1 MDGGYWVGGTEYVA
15 AADKDICSGADEAWG
30 RFVLHATV
38 YLDEGV
44 RLALVDELAQTL
56 RLVDGLL
63 DELLTSEARVDA
75 HQEDEVDIADNILEH
90 AHRCSRIKGHS
101 GLHAGIVYFLHC
113 AVEVGAR
120 LVVDSHE
127 HGSSLGRSADV
138 TFGLNDHVVHIKRFL
153 TDFPYGLQNRET
165 EGYVGYEDTVH
176 DVHVEPLGFTAVD
189 HIDIGLQVGEVG
201 RQQRGGNNC

>member
-15 AADKDICSGADEAWG
+15 AADKDIGSGADKARG
-30 RFVLHATV
+30 RFILYATV

-63 DELLTSEARVDA
+63 DELLPPEARVDT
-75 HQEDEVDIADNILEH
+75 HQEDEVDIADDILKH
-90 AHRCSRIKGHS
+90 AHRCGWIEGHS
-101 GLHAGIVYFLHC
+101 SLHAGIVYLLHC
-113 AVEVGAR
+113 AVEVGAC

-127 HGSSLGRSADV
+127 HSSSLGRSADV
-138 TFGLNDHVVHIKRFL
+138 TFGLNDHVVHIEGFL
-153 TDFPYGLQNRET
+153 TDFAYGLQNRET
-165 EGYVGYEDTVH
+165 EGDVGYKDTVH
-176 DVHVEPLGFTAVD
+176 DIHVEPLGFTAID
-189 HIDIGLQVGEVG
+189 HIDVGLQVGEVG